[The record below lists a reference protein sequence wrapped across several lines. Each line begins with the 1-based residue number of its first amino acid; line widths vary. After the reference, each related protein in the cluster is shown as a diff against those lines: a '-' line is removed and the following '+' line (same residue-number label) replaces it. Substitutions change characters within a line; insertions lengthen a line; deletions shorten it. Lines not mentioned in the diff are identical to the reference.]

1 MLLKLLKL
9 EFGSSVNASLEGE
22 GDLVGG
28 SEAQTS
34 KREGRKERR
43 EGGATLAE
51 IGTDDRLL
59 FRALFQGRWTSGEST
74 GFSSQS
80 RATLRASPR
89 YGFAGK
95 HAT

>member
-1 MLLKLLKL
+1 M
-9 EFGSSVNASLEGE
+9 NASLEGE

-34 KREGRKERR
+34 KREGRKGGWKGGR
-43 EGGATLAE
+43 GATLAE